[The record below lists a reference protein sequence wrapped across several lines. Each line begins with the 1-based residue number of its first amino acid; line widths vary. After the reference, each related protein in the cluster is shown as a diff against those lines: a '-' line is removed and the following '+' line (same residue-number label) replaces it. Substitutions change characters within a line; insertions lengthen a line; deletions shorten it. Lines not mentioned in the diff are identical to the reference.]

1 MQALES
7 LNKKDMTEIKSY
19 GRPPPLVEKV
29 MAAVMTLQCKEPT
42 WAEAKR
48 QLGEAAQ
55 RGVDTACV
63 KLLKVQE
70 INKYSPVPQNGTWTQ
85 NTTSSASTIRRPGGD
100 VKV

>member
-48 QLGEAAQ
+48 QLGEAPHQGLCPAEQQ
-55 RGVDTACV
+55 R
-63 KLLKVQE
+63 
-70 INKYSPVPQNGTWTQ
+70 
-85 NTTSSASTIRRPGGD
+85 TTL
-100 VKV
+100 

>member
-48 QLGEAAQ
+48 QLGESPRGRHSITAQ
-55 RGVDTACV
+55 RRAVM
-63 KLLKVQE
+63 
-70 INKYSPVPQNGTWTQ
+70 S
-85 NTTSSASTIRRPGGD
+85 
-100 VKV
+100 